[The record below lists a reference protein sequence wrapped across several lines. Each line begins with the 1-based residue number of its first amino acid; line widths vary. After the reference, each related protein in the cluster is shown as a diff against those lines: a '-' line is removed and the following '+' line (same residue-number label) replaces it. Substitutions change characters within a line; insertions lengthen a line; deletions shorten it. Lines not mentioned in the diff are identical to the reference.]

1 VRPGRTR
8 FGLIAAA
15 HLILVNDQG
24 QVLLGRR
31 QNTGFADGSY
41 HLPSGH
47 LEPGETLI
55 EALIREAKEET
66 GLRIAAEHVEFA
78 HVMHD
83 ASGGGRAQFFFQVS
97 QWAGTPVN
105 REPHQCSEL
114 AWFAL
119 DQLPEPIV
127 AYCAGALARIAAGQ
141 RFSTFG
147 W

>member
-1 VRPGRTR
+1 VRR
-8 FGLIAAA
+8 FFKLIAAA
-15 HLILVNDQG
+15 HLVLVNDDG

-31 QNTGFADGSY
+31 QNTGFADGSF

-47 LEPGETLI
+47 LEPGETLVD
-55 EALIREAKEET
+55 ALIREAKEET
-66 GLRIAAEHVEFA
+66 GVTIGPEHVEFA

-83 ASGGGRAQFFFQVS
+83 ASGGGRAQFFFLVR

-105 REPHQCSEL
+105 CEPGKCSEL

-119 DQLPEPIV
+119 DRLPEPIV
-127 AYCAGALARIAAGQ
+127 AYCAEALARIVAGQ
-141 RFSTFG
+141 RFSVYG